1 MSRTSAYLWL
11 GLIGVVGCCIL
22 LPSPNNRG
30 LVEATLFSGWFV
42 RLRELV
48 TEHDADWFLIAAVI
62 GVIAVTTTAV
72 HGIGVRCRGPNGWN
86 RKRSLAIAGLLSLIT
101 FAGIAAVNLTH
112 NAAILF
118 DLPHWQIDH
127 SAARTRKLNNMKQ
140 IGLGLF
146 GHHDA
151 EKQFPPGGTFDSDG
165 RRLHGWQT
173 MILRYIDQVPLYQ
186 QIDLSESWAS
196 PRHRQAFATPVAIY
210 GHPLADEHNAE
221 GYALT
226 SYTGNIHVQGG
237 KPTTLAAITDGT
249 ANTILLGEVAHN
261 LKPWG
266 MPMNSRDPS
275 LGLKHPEGFGGKKGG
290 GVAFAMADGSVRWLA
305 RDTDPEILK
314 ALATPNG
321 GEGAKAHEIPD

>member
-1 MSRTSAYLWL
+1 MSRSFKCFLF
-11 GLIGVVGCCIL
+11 GLIGVIGCCVL
-22 LPSPNNRG
+22 LPMPDDRG
-30 LVEATLFSGWFV
+30 ATQEAFFFGWLI
-42 RLRELV
+42 RIRELL
-48 TEHDADWFLIAAVI
+48 TEYDADWV
-62 GVIAVTTTAV
+62 VIAMVMGAIGITIAV
-72 HGIGVRCRGPNGWN
+72 VHAIGSWCRGFKGWS
-86 RKRSLAIAGLLSLIT
+86 RKRSLAVIGLLTMLAL
-101 FAGIAAVNLTH
+101 AGIAMVNLTH

-127 SAARTRKLNNMKQ
+127 SAARTRKLNNIKN

-151 EKQFPPGGTFDSDG
+151 EKQFPPGGTFDANG
-165 RRLHGWQT
+165 RALHGWQT
-173 MILRYIDQVPLYQ
+173 MILPHIDQAPLYQ
-186 QIDLSESWAS
+186 QINLCESWAS
-196 PRHRQAFATPVAIY
+196 PRHLSVFTTPVAIY
-210 GHPLADEHNAE
+210 GHPLAEEHNAE
-221 GYALT
+221 GYALM
-226 SYTGNIHVQGG
+226 SYAGNVHVLGG
-237 KPTTLAAITDGT
+237 KPMKLAAITDGA

-305 RDTDPEILK
+305 KDTDPEILK